1 MNDIKNKSMKADLPS
16 GGSAFV
22 LFGCLAIMLVGCE
35 PDGGS
40 DGTGFDRAAY
50 LTQTAD
56 ELIVPSYEE
65 FAEDASNLYET
76 FASLETGEV
85 LPEDVAVLRDQL
97 RTAYT
102 SWQLAQLFDFGP
114 ATTRAL
120 LVTTNTFPTDTLEI
134 AADCLKETWTGG
146 LPATLNSSG
155 LPALDWLL
163 FNGDALQVAAAFNDG
178 QQGVLG
184 HAMRLSEFMRAES
197 QAVLDGW
204 NNGYRD
210 EFVASTGT
218 EAGSS
223 MGELLNAFNRVYEGN
238 IRKQK
243 LGLPNG
249 IMTFSQTP
257 QPSLVEAPYAA
268 TWSVDLIVEGL
279 RACAQVYFGDDANGS
294 TQNLG
299 LDDYLKSLGNVE
311 FGEGLHEDISAQL
324 ASAQTALLSL
334 EDPLA
339 EYVVNQQAASFEVYA
354 ELQALVV
361 LWKVDMM
368 SSLGVL
374 ITYQDN
380 DGD

>member
-1 MNDIKNKSMKADLPS
+1 MIDITNKSIEADLPN
-16 GGSAFV
+16 GRSAFV
-22 LFGCLAIMLVGCE
+22 LLGCLAMLLVGCD
-35 PDGGS
+35 PDEGS
-40 DGTGFDRAAY
+40 EVTEFDRAAY
-50 LTQTAD
+50 LAQTAD
-56 ELIVPSYEE
+56 DLILPSYQE
-65 FAEDASNLYET
+65 FSDDANNLFET
-76 FASLETGEV
+76 FSSLESGLV
-85 LPEDVAVLRDQL
+85 LPEDVNILRDQL
-97 RTAYT
+97 RDAST
-102 SWQLAQLFDFGP
+102 SWQQAQLFDFGP

-120 LVTTNTFPTDTLEI
+120 LVTTNTFPTDTNEI
-134 AADCLKETWTGG
+134 ASDCLQETWTGG

-163 FNGDALQVAAAFNDG
+163 FRGDAAAVAAIFNDT
-178 QQGVLG
+178 QNGVLG
-184 HAMRLSEFMRAES
+184 HATRLSEFMRDES
-197 QAVLDGW
+197 QAVLEGW

-223 MGELLNAFNRVYEGN
+223 MGELLNAFNRVFEGN

-257 QPSLVEAPYAA
+257 QPSLVEAPYASV
-268 TWSVDLIVEGL
+268 WSVDLLAEGL
-279 RACAQVYFGDDANGS
+279 RSCAHVYFGDDSNGS

-324 ASAQTALLSL
+324 TSAQTAVMSL

-339 EYVVNQQAASFEVYA
+339 DYVVNQQAASFEVYA
-354 ELQALVV
+354 
-361 LWKVDMM
+361 
-368 SSLGVL
+368 
-374 ITYQDN
+374 
-380 DGD
+380 

>member
-1 MNDIKNKSMKADLPS
+1 
-16 GGSAFV
+16 
-22 LFGCLAIMLVGCE
+22 MLVGCE

-40 DGTGFDRAAY
+40 DGTEFDRAAY

-163 FNGDALQVAAAFNDG
+163 FNGDAFQVAAAFNDG

>member
-1 MNDIKNKSMKADLPS
+1 MIDITNKSIEADLPN
-16 GGSAFV
+16 GRSAFV
-22 LFGCLAIMLVGCE
+22 LLGCLAMLLVGCD
-35 PDGGS
+35 PDEGS
-40 DGTGFDRAAY
+40 DVTEFDRAAY
-50 LTQTAD
+50 LAQTAD
-56 ELIVPSYEE
+56 DLILPSYQE
-65 FAEDASNLYET
+65 FSDDANNLFET
-76 FASLETGEV
+76 FSSLESGLV
-85 LPEDVAVLRDQL
+85 LPEDVNILRDQL
-97 RTAYT
+97 RDAST
-102 SWQLAQLFDFGP
+102 SWQQAQLFDFGP

-120 LVTTNTFPTDTLEI
+120 LVTTNTFPTDTNEI
-134 AADCLKETWTGG
+134 ASDCLQETWTGG

-163 FNGDALQVAAAFNDG
+163 FRGDAAAVAALFNDT
-178 QQGVLG
+178 QNGVLG
-184 HAMRLSEFMRAES
+184 HATRLSEFMRDES
-197 QAVLDGW
+197 QAVLEGW

-223 MGELLNAFNRVYEGN
+223 MGELLNAFNRVFEGN

-257 QPSLVEAPYAA
+257 QPSLVEAPYASV
-268 TWSVDLIVEGL
+268 WSVDLLAEGL
-279 RACAQVYFGDDANGS
+279 RSCAHVYFGDDSNGS

-324 ASAQTALLSL
+324 TSAQTAVMSL

-339 EYVVNQQAASFEVYA
+339 DYVVNQQAASFEVYA

>member
-22 LFGCLAIMLVGCE
+22 LFGCLAILLVGCE

>member
-134 AADCLKETWTGG
+134 AADCLNETWTGG

-163 FNGDALQVAAAFNDG
+163 FNGDAFQVAAAFNDG

>member
-163 FNGDALQVAAAFNDG
+163 FNGDALQVASAFNDG